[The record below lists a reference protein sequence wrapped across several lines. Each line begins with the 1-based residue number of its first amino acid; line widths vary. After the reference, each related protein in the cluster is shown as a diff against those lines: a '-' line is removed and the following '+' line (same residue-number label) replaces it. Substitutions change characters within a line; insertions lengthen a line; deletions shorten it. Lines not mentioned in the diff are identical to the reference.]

1 MLSRGWNKSRGV
13 RVIRTQLTIS
23 AATKNLSHGWI
34 AQVYLWLVKFTDRGI
49 RSLIDASI
57 TPAIWGTS
65 RHARCLRQIS
75 AYQLTPHEP
84 QICLDHFSQV
94 YSEQL
99 IALLSLGD
107 HIRVAPWQST
117 HDKFLALY
125 PGCVS
130 LLPCGLGARS
140 SYIPPSS
147 FIVRS
152 LTILCKMP
160 NRAWFARLPRL
171 QFLIA
176 WGRRLG
182 ESYHVIRGMASH
194 VANADSPPSLKRVV
208 QPLQLSFQCTYWT
221 HTNL

>member
-1 MLSRGWNKSRGV
+1 MDCTNIL
-13 RVIRTQLTIS
+13 
-23 AATKNLSHGWI
+23 
-34 AQVYLWLVKFTDRGI
+34 KFTDRGI

-99 IALLSLGD
+99 IALLSLAD

-130 LLPCGLGARS
+130 LHPCGLDTRS
-140 SYIPPSS
+140 SFILLPSS
-147 FIVRS
+147 FIVRFS
-152 LTILCKMP
+152 VRCQIE
-160 NRAWFARLPRL
+160 PR
-171 QFLIA
+171 
-176 WGRRLG
+176 
-182 ESYHVIRGMASH
+182 SH
-194 VANADSPPSLKRVV
+194 VFPGSSFWSLEGEGLVNHTTWSAARVTCSECRFPP
-208 QPLQLSFQCTYWT
+208 
-221 HTNL
+221 